1 MRVSFWLVLILP
13 LVGTTKSF
21 AQTCNDAANQM
32 QMNECAETAFKNADD
47 ELNSVYGDVVRR
59 LKADEVAKKLLVA
72 TQKAW
77 LRFRDAECAFISS
90 ASSGGSIY
98 PMIVANCRASIT
110 QERVNGLKRY
120 LSCEEG
126 DMSCPVP
133 ADK

>member
-47 ELNSVYGDVVRR
+47 ELNSVYGNIVRR
-59 LKADEVAKKLLVA
+59 LKTDEVAKKLLVA
-72 TQKAW
+72 AQKAW
-77 LRFRDAECAFISS
+77 LRFRDAECVFISS

-98 PMIVANCRASIT
+98 PVIVANCRTNIT

-126 DMSCPVP
+126 YMSCPVP